1 MEEIDLTQ
9 TQKRILWTAGI
20 IAAVLLV
27 FSLLIGIVL
36 PSAAKLRYKLAY
48 RDWIAAYSLSN
59 DLDPYFVCGVIFTE
73 SKFNPEAQS
82 SAGARGLMQVM
93 PATGAEIAEA
103 LNEPFDA
110 DMLFDPE
117 TSIRYGTYYLRQQMN
132 AFDNNPKIVLAAY
145 NAGPHR
151 ASQWIA
157 DYGIDSNGGIAYI
170 PFGETDRYVD
180 RVLFAQSIYEI
191 LYRGVFAG

>member
-1 MEEIDLTQ
+1 MTQ
-9 TQKRILWTAGI
+9 AQKRILWTAGI

-27 FSLLIGIVL
+27 IVLLIGYVL
-36 PSAAKLRYKLAY
+36 PSVAKIRYKLDY
-48 RDWIAAYSLSN
+48 QDWIAAYSRKY

-73 SKFNPEAQS
+73 SKFDPNAQS

-103 LNEPFDA
+103 LNEPFDPE
-110 DMLFDPE
+110 MLFDPE
-117 TSIRYGTYYLRQQMN
+117 TSIRYGTYYLSQQMN

-157 DYGIDSNGGIAYI
+157 DYGIDSKGGIAYI

-180 RVLFAQSIYEI
+180 RVLLAQSVYEI
-191 LYRGVFAG
+191 LYRAVFVG